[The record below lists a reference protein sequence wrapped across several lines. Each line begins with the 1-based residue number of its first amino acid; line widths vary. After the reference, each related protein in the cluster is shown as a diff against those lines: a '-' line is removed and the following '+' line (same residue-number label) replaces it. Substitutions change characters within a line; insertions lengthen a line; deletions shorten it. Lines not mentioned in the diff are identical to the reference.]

1 MRTEERKGLLAIHAE
16 ADMLAASAAT
26 AHHAEPKLMEQN
38 ARPIRIDP
46 AQVDELLASLEAQAK
61 GVFVGV
67 LPPPGTKE
75 EDHRMIA
82 REFVQVRFKGK
93 NLRTKPL
100 PVIVLVVKRLDVMGY
115 YMHPPIDS
123 IVLHALM
130 SPTGRLKWPDD
141 IRSTLLHELTHA
153 ADPSYR
159 KISHTGRSYS
169 GKERKALKTPAG
181 KFYVLKLGKHASVG
195 RIEVRASMAEAV
207 AHLAPLIEDR
217 LVQMA
222 SRGDTLTT
230 GQYNDMFRSMLIA
243 AQKQNVWPHLATASK
258 HFEKELAEFVKGVWT
273 GVEDE
278 LAKWVTDDGRA
289 LKEVVISDEEQE
301 MSDFDRELAEALS
314 GRRYVTSQALTDTYA
329 KRHRR

>member
-1 MRTEERKGLLAIHAE
+1 
-16 ADMLAASAAT
+16 
-26 AHHAEPKLMEQN
+26 
-38 ARPIRIDP
+38 
-46 AQVDELLASLEAQAK
+46 
-61 GVFVGV
+61 
-67 LPPPGTKE
+67 
-75 EDHRMIA
+75 
-82 REFVQVRFKGK
+82 VQVRFKGK

-100 PVIVLVVKRLDVMGY
+100 PVVLLLLPSSSTMRGCYVHDT
-115 YMHPPIDS
+115 DS
-123 IVLHALM
+123 IVIYVHM
-130 SPTGRLKWPDD
+130 SKTGRLQWPSD

-153 ADPSYR
+153 VDPSV
-159 KISHTGRSYS
+159 KKMSHRGVCYT
-169 GKERKALKTPAG
+169 GKERRFKKT
-181 KFYVLKLGKHASVG
+181 YLGQKYEFGLGRRMGVG
-195 RIEVRASMAEAV
+195 RTEVRASMAEAV
-207 AHLAPLIEDR
+207 AYLAPLIEER

-243 AQKQNVWPHLATASK
+243 AQKQNVWPHLATESK